1 MSLLLERMKNLD
13 RIVTNISLALFNALA
28 IKVSLILAAFFWP
41 FDLFYLFL
49 SHGLKLN
56 LIVDSAP
63 EVWLGLLAMVLG
75 TLIIVISIAAASTPK
90 LIDLFVT
97 DARSRLFIW
106 LIALSSAENI
116 LLQSSIAHE
125 SAFFNNLFFINNY
138 LLLPLF
144 SVIAIPYIY
153 YILSY
158 TKISN
163 VIKIIFDENLKTIK
177 DAPTVDSR
185 SSVEKNHVAL
195 IETINQLQDL
205 QQFIQ
210 FKEPKRSILH
220 RMGESLREYVQLKK
234 NIPDR
239 YFKLSQEVKEDLLA
253 TITEEDYRLIE
264 EKRIFYEDKV
274 LRSLGNSYLLLVKD
288 SHYDLAS
295 LCGSELL
302 GVGKVAILAE
312 EEEVINLLI
321 VRFNTFIRYGIN
333 HGLKS
338 RELRYAYNII
348 YHYSHFA
355 GMLISSGQESK
366 VKLCFQYFCFYL
378 NEVIRL
384 SLSDPLFI
392 VLVNSFAEKLKEI
405 LIAVNKSNFDRQN
418 QAAMLMMLNKASPMK
433 HQLIVDKKVDTS
445 GFRIIQIAICLFYQS
460 IGEEAYCEY
469 MMNTL
474 LQDIESLRSQNPIEI
489 VDRDCERL
497 MQEPEE
503 FWEDTNQ
510 GNKNMFYSVH
520 KDQIP
525 LFKGKLIA
533 KIINA
538 QTSVKPITEQLDINL
553 VKESRKGEA
562 KV

>member
-1 MSLLLERMKNLD
+1 MSVLIDRMKRMNKL
-13 RIVTNISLALFNALA
+13 VTNISPTLFTALA
-28 IKVSLILAAFFWP
+28 IKGLLITIAYFWP
-41 FDLFYLFL
+41 IDLFKVFL
-49 SHGLKLN
+49 TKGLSLD
-56 LIVDSAP
+56 LIINYAP
-63 EVWLGLLAMVLG
+63 EVWFALLALVLG
-75 TLIIVISIAAASTPK
+75 TLIIVISIAAASAPN

-106 LIALSSAENI
+106 LITLSAAENI
-116 LLQSSIAHE
+116 LLQTANAPGNIFLA
-125 SAFFNNLFFINNY
+125 NLIFINNY

-144 SVIAIPYIY
+144 SIMAIPYIY

-163 VIKIIFDENLKTIK
+163 VIQLTFKENIK
-177 DAPTVDSR
+177 AIREITTKLDSQDGIDNNQF
-185 SSVEKNHVAL
+185 VL

-210 FKEPKRSILH
+210 FKEPKGSILH
-220 RMGESLREYVQLKK
+220 RMGESLRLYVHLKK
-234 NIPDR
+234 DFPNR
-239 YFKLSQEVKEDLLA
+239 YFKLSRAVQEDILFTIMEDEYA
-253 TITEEDYRLIE
+253 RIE

-274 LRSLGNSYLLLVKD
+274 LRALGTSYLMLIKD
-288 SHYDLAS
+288 GHYDLAS

-302 GVGKVAILAE
+302 RAGKVAISVND
-312 EEEVINLLI
+312 EEVISLVI
-321 VRFNTFIRYGIN
+321 VRFNTFLRYGIN

-338 RELRYAYNII
+338 SELRYAYNMV
-348 YHYSHFA
+348 YHYSHFV
-355 GMLISSGQESK
+355 GMLVSSGKESE
-366 VKLCFQYFCFYL
+366 VKLCFEYFCFYL

-392 VLVNSFAEKLKEI
+392 ILVNSLAEKLKGI
-405 LIAVNKSNFDRQN
+405 LIAINRNNFQRES

-433 HQLIVDKKVDTS
+433 HQLIIDKKVDIS

-460 IGEEAYCEY
+460 MGEEAYCEY
-469 MMNTL
+469 MMNTIL
-474 LQDIESLRSQNPIEI
+474 NDIESLKPLNPVEI

-497 MQEPEE
+497 LQEPEE

-510 GNKNMFYSVH
+510 GNKNMFYSIH

-538 QTSVKPITEQLDINL
+538 QKAAKPLSRQLDID
-553 VKESRKGEA
+553 EF
-562 KV
+562 